1 MHRIVNNRRVGVL
14 LGFGVTALYAGLGVS
29 AGVAQSAPPPAPA
42 VAVTLP
48 AHPAPAKKETTAP
61 KTKTAAPKTSG
72 EAAKKLPTTHV
83 AAGRMLNPYSEQPDT
98 KYIKIPVNSKA
109 CQHIPGKPYF
119 VEFRARNAASW
130 GHTFVLY
137 GKLGSGNR
145 FASYKVAGLHPAGG
159 PTQYTVGIYMPVP
172 AETGA
177 SDGDIDE
184 QFLAAKYCVPL
195 TEAEYKLVVPY
206 IKKLQSEHK
215 TWHGAGYNCN
225 SFGMDIAKFVGLDAP
240 NPNMHVPQ
248 DLIKLLAK
256 DNKSR
261 PHDPVGK
268 NTNSFF

>member
-1 MHRIVNNRRVGVL
+1 LFGLSVL
-14 LGFGVTALYAGLGVS
+14 AFAGLCAAPS
-29 AGVAQSAPPPAPA
+29 FAQTTTAAAPA
-42 VAVTLP
+42 AAPSAAAP
-48 AHPAPAKKETTAP
+48 ATPKPAKKEASISP
-61 KTKTAAPKTSG
+61 KPQAGSTKN
-72 EAAKKLPTTHV
+72 LPTTHV
-83 AAGRMLNPYSEQPDT
+83 AAGRMVNPYSESPET
-98 KYIKIPVNSKA
+98 KYIKYPVNSKA
-109 CQHIPGKPYF
+109 CSHPAGKPYF

-137 GKLGSGNR
+137 GKLGSGTHY
-145 FASYKVAGLHPAGG
+145 ASYKVAGLHPAGDS
-159 PTQYTVGIYMPVP
+159 TQYTIGIWMPVK

-195 TEAEYKLVVPY
+195 SEAEYNKLVPY

-248 DLIKLLAK
+248 ELIKLLK
-256 DNKSR
+256 TSNEHR
-261 PHDPVGK
+261 PRDAMAT
-268 NTNSFF
+268 NTGSFFQ

>member
-1 MHRIVNNRRVGVL
+1 MKSGAGKFLTGVF
-14 LGFGVTALYAGLGVS
+14 GFGAFAMFAAGPSFAQTTAATTAS
-29 AGVAQSAPPPAPA
+29 PAAPA
-42 VAVTLP
+42 AKPTGKSS
-48 AHPAPAKKETTAP
+48 KKEASVTP
-61 KTKTAAPKTSG
+61 KQEGAAS
-72 EAAKKLPTTHV
+72 EKKLATTKV
-83 AAGRMLNPYSEQPDT
+83 TAGRMVNPYSESPET
-98 KYIKIPVNSKA
+98 KYIKIPVNAKA
-109 CQHIPGKPYF
+109 CPRIPGKPYF

-137 GKLGSGNR
+137 GKLGGGNS

-184 QFLAAKYCVPL
+184 VYLAAKFCVPL
-195 TEAEYKLVVPY
+195 TEAEYKQLVPY
-206 IKKLQSEHK
+206 IKKLQSSHS

-268 NTNSFF
+268 DSNSFF